1 MQHMAGM
8 FSISHLSY
16 AIIGIA
22 LAVECPMIPSSDQ
35 KQSKDPI
42 VVTKEGHEST
52 VTVSPNASIYT
63 ISLSLSLFRCL
74 LLAVKII

>member
-1 MQHMAGM
+1 MAGM

-16 AIIGIA
+16 AIIIGIA

-63 ISLSLSLFRCL
+63 ISLSLSLSSVVYC
-74 LLAVKII
+74 

>member
-1 MQHMAGM
+1 
-8 FSISHLSY
+8 
-16 AIIGIA
+16 
-22 LAVECPMIPSSDQ
+22 MIPSSDQ

-63 ISLSLSLFRCL
+63 ISLSLSLSSVVYC
-74 LLAVKII
+74 